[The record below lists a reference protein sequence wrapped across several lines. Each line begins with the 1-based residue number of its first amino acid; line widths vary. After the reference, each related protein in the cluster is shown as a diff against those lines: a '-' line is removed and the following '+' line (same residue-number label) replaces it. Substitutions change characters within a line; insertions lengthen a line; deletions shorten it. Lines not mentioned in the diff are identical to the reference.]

1 MEPGTQAW
9 LDQVDEAPIDPDRP
23 IIDPHHHLWPPTD
36 PVPYGV
42 PDLIADTGSRHK
54 IVGTVFVECGA
65 SYRDDGPEHLRA
77 VGETEFVAGA
87 AFAMQRENPEAAPI
101 LGIVADANLALGGL
115 FAEQL
120 DAHEEAA
127 GGLLRGIRDALARAV
142 EPEAM
147 MIVGSAPEGLAADQA
162 FRDGMRLLG
171 ARGLTYDTW
180 HYHYQNR
187 EFLELARAVPDTT
200 MVLDHFGTPVGVG
213 RFAGARDEIFD
224 AWKADIT
231 DLAQCENVVAKLGGL
246 AMPDNGFGWHMAE
259 RPPTSDEFVDAQAR
273 YYHHTI
279 EAFGPERCMFESN
292 FPVDKFSLSYDVL
305 WNGLKK
311 VAARYTPDEQEAM
324 FAGTARRVY
333 RL

>member
-9 LDQVDEAPIDPDRP
+9 LEQVDEVPIDPDRP
-23 IIDPHHHLWPPTD
+23 IIDPHHHLWPSSD

-42 PDLIADTGSRHK
+42 PDLIADTGSGHNV
-54 IVGTVFVECGA
+54 VGTVFVECGA
-65 SYRDDGPEHLRA
+65 SYRNDGPEHLRA

-87 AFAMQRENPEAAPI
+87 AFAMQRESLDAAPI
-101 LGIVADANLALGGL
+101 LGIVADANLALGGQ

-127 GGLLRGIRDALARAV
+127 GGLLRGIRDALARAA

-147 MIVGSAPEGLAADQA
+147 MIAGSAREGLSADPA
-162 FRDGMRLLG
+162 FREGMRLLG

-231 DLAQCENVVAKLGGL
+231 ELAQCENVVAKLGGL
-246 AMPDNGFGWHMAE
+246 AMPDNGFGWHTAD
-259 RPPTSDEFVDAQAR
+259 RPPTSDEFVAAQAP

-279 EAFGPERCMFESN
+279 EAFGPQRCMFESN
-292 FPVDKFSLSYDVL
+292 FPVDKFSLPYVVL

-311 VAARYTPDEQEAM
+311 IAARYRPDEQEAM
-324 FAGTARRVY
+324 FSGTARRVY